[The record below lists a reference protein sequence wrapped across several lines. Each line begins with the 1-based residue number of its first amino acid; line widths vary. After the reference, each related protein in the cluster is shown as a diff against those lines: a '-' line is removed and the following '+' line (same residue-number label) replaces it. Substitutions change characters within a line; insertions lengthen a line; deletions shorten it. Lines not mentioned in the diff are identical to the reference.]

1 MRTRLWLWRRCSW
14 DRRWRRALSPRG
26 GRRGWTRRS
35 LCGRIEGFLGWRP
48 GPVVTITEPSPG
60 GLRRILRHCYYESLS
75 FKPPHVTAI
84 YPGSFDPITFGHLD
98 VIQRGA
104 LLFDRLI
111 VSILRNETKAP
122 LFSVEERMEMLREV
136 LGDYPNVAVDSFGG
150 LLVEHAA
157 EHGATVLLRGIR
169 AISDYENEWQMALMN
184 RRLRPGLETVFMMAS
199 ETHSFISS
207 RLVKEVFSLGGNV
220 AGLVPPSVEARL
232 RGRLA
237 QATIS

>member
-1 MRTRLWLWRRCSW
+1 M
-14 DRRWRRALSPRG
+14 
-26 GRRGWTRRS
+26 
-35 LCGRIEGFLGWRP
+35 LC
-48 GPVVTITEPSPG
+48 
-60 GLRRILRHCYYESLS
+60 
-75 FKPPHVTAI
+75 
-84 YPGSFDPITFGHLD
+84 
-98 VIQRGA
+98 
-104 LLFDRLI
+104 
-111 VSILRNETKAP
+111 
-122 LFSVEERMEMLREV
+122 EV
-136 LGDYPNVAVDSFGG
+136 LDEYPNVEVDSFGG

-157 EHGATVLLRGIR
+157 AHGATVLLRGIR

-184 RRLRPGLETVFMMAS
+184 RRLRPGLDTVFMMAS